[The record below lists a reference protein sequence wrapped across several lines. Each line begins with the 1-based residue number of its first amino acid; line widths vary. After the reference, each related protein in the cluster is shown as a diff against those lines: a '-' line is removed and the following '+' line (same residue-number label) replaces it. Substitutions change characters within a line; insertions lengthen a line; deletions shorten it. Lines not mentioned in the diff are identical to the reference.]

1 MQSRRRPAAPHAQ
14 DQSKFWRLSVQVAAI
29 VVGVVLVYLPAFRAD
44 FVWDDEQL
52 VTGNPLLRNF
62 SGLVE
67 IWSGG
72 RTADYFPI
80 TNTVFWI
87 EHHIFGESA
96 AGYHAVNILLQAA
109 DALLVWLVLRRL
121 SVPGAWLAGLL
132 FGIHPVNAESV
143 AWISELKNVLSMF
156 FVLLS
161 ILCFF
166 RSRDKS
172 LSGGS
177 TAYVR
182 SLIFFLLS
190 LLAKT
195 QVVFLPVA
203 LLLCAWWRS
212 QKATGAKFRREA
224 IRTWPFF
231 LMASVMSLVTI
242 WFQNRGI
249 GEEEILI
256 GSIARRL
263 VNAAMAVWWYAG
275 KIFVPA
281 RLMSIYP
288 LWRFDSPEPLQWLPL
303 IALLA
308 LLAILWRW
316 RNRGTGGAFFAIT
329 YFVLALLPVLGLVR
343 MAYLRSGTLVADHL
357 QYFASVSLIA
367 LFSAGVA
374 AFWDRR
380 QRGIRVATAALVTLL
395 LGAMGTYTSMRAGV
409 FRDEET
415 LWRDN
420 LSKNPDSWQAHVRMG
435 QRLFKQERYA
445 EAVPHLERVVQLKP
459 ELADN
464 HNLLGLVY
472 CRLGRFEQ
480 GIAEYREALR
490 LKEVKSSTAASS
502 SVATIRTNLA
512 NALALAASSLSH
524 SNATIPEE
532 AMKRYEE
539 AIEQYEKA
547 LELEPHQPA
556 IHRNLG
562 MLFAK
567 LGRYDE
573 AEAHLRATL
582 EMVPNEPAAR
592 ATLEEIE
599 AKRP

>member
-1 MQSRRRPAAPHAQ
+1 MQSRRRQAAPHAQ
-14 DQSKFWRLSVQVAAI
+14 DQSKFWQLTAQVAAI
-29 VVGVVLVYLPAFRAD
+29 VIAVVLVYLPAFRAD

-52 VTGNPLLRNF
+52 VTGNPLLRTF
-62 SGLVE
+62 SGLAE

-87 EHHIFGESA
+87 EHYIFGENA
-96 AGYHAVNILLQAA
+96 AGYHAINIVLQVA
-109 DALLVWLVLRRL
+109 DALLVWLVLRGL
-121 SVPGAWLAGLL
+121 NVPGAWLAGLI

-161 ILCFF
+161 TFCFF
-166 RSRDKS
+166 RSADKR
-172 LSGGS
+172 LLGGS
-177 TAYVR
+177 TGYIASVV
-182 SLIFFLLS
+182 FFLLA

-195 QVVFLPVA
+195 QVVFLPIA
-203 LLLCAWWRS
+203 LVLCAWWRS
-212 QKATGAKFRREA
+212 RNATSARFRRQA

-231 LMASVMSLVTI
+231 VMAAVMSLVTI

-249 GEEEILI
+249 GEEEIFI

-263 VNAAMAVWWYAG
+263 LNAAMAVWWYAG

-288 LWRFDSPEPLQWLPL
+288 LWRFDSPEPFQWLPL

-308 LLAILWRW
+308 LFAILWRW
-316 RNRGTGGAFFAIT
+316 RNRGTRGAFFGLA
-329 YFVLALLPVLGLVR
+329 YFVVALLPVLGLVR

-357 QYFASVSLIA
+357 QYFADVSLIA

-374 AFWDRR
+374 AFWARL
-380 QRGIRVATAALVTLL
+380 QRGTKIAAAPLVALL
-395 LGAMGTYTSMRAGV
+395 LGAMGTYTCMRAAV

-435 QRLFKQERYA
+435 QRLFKQERYP
-445 EAVPHLERVVQLKP
+445 EALLHLQRVVQLKP

-472 CRLGRFEQ
+472 CRLGRFEE
-480 GIAEYREALR
+480 GIAEYREALQ
-490 LKEVKSSTAASS
+490 LKEAKSSTAASS
-502 SVATIRTNLA
+502 GVAAIHTNLA
-512 NALALAASSLSH
+512 NALAITASNLSG
-524 SNATIPEE
+524 SSATVPEE
-532 AMKRYEE
+532 AFKRYEE

-547 LELEPHQPA
+547 LELEPQQPA

-562 MLFAK
+562 LLLAR

-582 EMVPNEPAAR
+582 EIVPNEPAAR

-599 AKRP
+599 AKRH